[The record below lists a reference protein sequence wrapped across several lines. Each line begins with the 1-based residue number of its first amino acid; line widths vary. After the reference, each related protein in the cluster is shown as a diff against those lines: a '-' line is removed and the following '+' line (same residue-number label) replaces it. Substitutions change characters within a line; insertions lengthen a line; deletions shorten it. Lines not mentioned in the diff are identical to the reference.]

1 MYIEPNTTIKLYK
14 NVPCDSEY
22 INTLFFADR
31 TAQNNYFHGSA
42 NVVTTLQHQSYTRQ
56 SRNSIRIQGNI
67 SSIFQCNYM
76 AFQNASFMSKWFY
89 CFITDVEYVNNI
101 TVEVTYEIDY
111 IQTFLLDCKLN
122 RCFIKRNHTLTD
134 SVGDNITPENVA
146 VGEYV
151 FSDDNA
157 ISELYFREMLI
168 AVNYVDVDGSQH
180 FGGKYDGIYSGS
192 KIKVFK
198 EDDIESVNS
207 FIDKYYAKE
216 NSILSIYMLPQF
228 FVNEDVPTGG
238 LELSYPFFDTT
249 GTNTQ
254 VYLTNYYL
262 KGTESFGNY
271 VPKNKKLYTY
281 PYHFLQLSTAD
292 GKTLNLRYEF
302 FKKLKPI
309 IRCCGVITQPVSCVI
324 YPDSYKGT
332 FSGSELEKSRPLYN
346 EQLIIDNFP
355 VCSFANDSWRK
366 YAQSVIPA
374 QLFQGLGKIGANYA
388 TGVASSKISG
398 LATTMSTGSKVR
410 GMTTSALHQ
419 EQNDISTL
427 RDLSSLGIDILTNMY
442 TASVLTAD
450 TTNGS
455 FSHGNIN
462 RASGY
467 DLLYASRCH
476 VTEEMARCI
485 DDYFTRFGY
494 AINKIRPVQ
503 INNRP
508 HWTFIQTQG
517 LTATGNCPLSAI
529 SNICKIFDN
538 GITFWKNANEVGNY
552 DLDNSIHPFGNSNTT
567 GE

>member
-31 TAQNNYFHGSA
+31 TAQNNYFHGTA

-67 SSIFQCNYM
+67 SNIFQCNYM
-76 AFQNASFMSKWFY
+76 AFQNTSFMSKWFY
-89 CFITDVEYVNNI
+89 CFITDVEYVNNV
-101 TVEVTYEIDY
+101 TVEVTYTIDY

-122 RCFIKRNHTLTD
+122 QCFIKRNHTLSD
-134 SVGDNITPENVA
+134 DVGDNITPENVA

-157 ISELYFREMLI
+157 ISELYFRGMLI
-168 AVNYVDVDGSQH
+168 AVNYIDVDGTQH

-216 NSILSIYMLPQF
+216 NSILSIYMLPEF

-249 GTNTQ
+249 GTNTK

-281 PYHFLQLSTAD
+281 PYHFLQLSTGD

-302 FKKLKPI
+302 FEKLKPI

-332 FSGSELEKSRPLYN
+332 FGGSEMELSRPLYN

-366 YAQSVIPA
+366 YAQSALPL
-374 QLFQGLGKIGANYA
+374 QLFQGLGKIGVNYVS
-388 TGVASSKISG
+388 GVASSKISG
-398 LATTMSTGSKVR
+398 TATTIGTGSTVR
-410 GMTTSALHQ
+410 GMITSGLHQ
-419 EQNDISTL
+419 QQNDVSTL
-427 RDLSSLGIDILTNMY
+427 RDLGSLGIDILSNMY
-442 TASVLTAD
+442 NASVLTAD

-494 AINKIRPVQ
+494 AINKVLPVQ

-517 LTATGNCPLSAI
+517 LTATGNCPASAI

-538 GITFWKNANEVGNY
+538 GITFWKNASEVGNY
-552 DLDNSIHPFGNSNTT
+552 GLDNSNTT